1 MRPPWVPGPCVRSQS
16 AASRDGGPELAYS
29 VGVHR
34 AWGPSSGTVLSIDTW
49 ALDALA
55 RLSDRAD
62 AHRVGVGLVEGGGRR
77 LRFTLSDRDHEPG
90 VAWCDVDAYDDV
102 PINLALRR
110 RTMVVGSLDELSARF
125 ADYVGRQRGTATV
138 ALAAVPVE
146 AGGLPIGGFVL
157 FYDRRQDFDAAQ
169 RQQLTSLGQELGA
182 SLQLIQRGEARRAV
196 LAAADDSGAGGLAA
210 DHEVAPEAAAV
221 SEARRFLRGTLHD
234 WEVDEETADTA
245 VLCLSELV
253 TNAVIHSHAGCSV
266 RVQLDEG
273 VLTVT
278 VRDSGRADAQT
289 VEQLEDSLRVH
300 GRGLQ
305 VVEALASR
313 WGYELDL
320 EGTTVWFELTV

>member
-1 MRPPWVPGPCVRSQS
+1 
-16 AASRDGGPELAYS
+16 
-29 VGVHR
+29 
-34 AWGPSSGTVLSIDTW
+34 
-49 ALDALA
+49 
-55 RLSDRAD
+55 
-62 AHRVGVGLVEGGGRR
+62 VGVGLVEGGGRR
-77 LRFTLSDRDHEPG
+77 LRFTVSERDNEPG

-125 ADYVGRQRGTATV
+125 ADYVARQRGTTTV

-146 AGGLPIGGFVL
+146 AAGRPIGGFVL
-157 FYDRRQDFDAAQ
+157 FYDRHQAFDAAQ
-169 RQQLTSLGQELGA
+169 RQELTSLGHELGA

-196 LAAADDSGAGGLAA
+196 LAAADDSGAAGLAA

-234 WEVDEETADTA
+234 WDVDEETADTA

-266 RVQLDEG
+266 RVQLDDG

-289 VEQLEDSLRVH
+289 VEELEDSLQVH

-305 VVEALASR
+305 VVEVLASR

-320 EGTTVWFELTV
+320 DGTTVWFELAV

>member
-1 MRPPWVPGPCVRSQS
+1 
-16 AASRDGGPELAYS
+16 

-34 AWGPSSGTVLSIDTW
+34 AWGPSPGTVLSIDTW

-55 RLSDRAD
+55 RLSERTDV
-62 AHRVGVGLVEGGGRR
+62 HRVGVGLVEGGGRR
-77 LRFTLSDRDHEPG
+77 LRFTLSDRDQAAPR

-110 RTMVVGSLDELSARF
+110 RTAVVGTLDELAARF
-125 ADYVGRQRGTATV
+125 ADYVGRQRSTSTV

-146 AGGLPIGGFVL
+146 VAGRPIGGFVL
-157 FYDRRQDFDAAQ
+157 FYDRRRTFDAAE
-169 RQQLTSLGQELGA
+169 RQELTSLGQELGA
-182 SLQLIQRGEARRAV
+182 SLHLIQRGEARRAV
-196 LAAADDSGAGGLAA
+196 LAAADDSGTGALAA

-234 WEVDEETADTA
+234 WDVDDDTADTA

-266 RVQLDEG
+266 RVQLDAG
-273 VLTVT
+273 VLVVT

-289 VEQLEDSLRVH
+289 VEQLEDSLQVH

-313 WGYELDL
+313 WGYELDV

>member
-1 MRPPWVPGPCVRSQS
+1 M
-16 AASRDGGPELAYS
+16 
-29 VGVHR
+29 
-34 AWGPSSGTVLSIDTW
+34 
-49 ALDALA
+49 
-55 RLSDRAD
+55 
-62 AHRVGVGLVEGGGRR
+62 
-77 LRFTLSDRDHEPG
+77 
-90 VAWCDVDAYDDV
+90 AWCDVDAYDDV

-157 FYDRRQDFDAAQ
+157 FYDRRQAFDAAQ
-169 RQQLTSLGQELGA
+169 RQRAHAVSVRSSA
-182 SLQLIQRGEARRAV
+182 PPCSSSSGERRAGPSSPRPTTPV
-196 LAAADDSGAGGLAA
+196 RGGLAA

-289 VEQLEDSLRVH
+289 VEQLEDSLQVH

-320 EGTTVWFELTV
+320 EGTTVWFELDGLSGRQSTSSGIRISTGVSDPCRPTSRSS